1 MRSSASHR
9 LQIDN
14 GELFARVEGAGYP
27 VLFLHGW
34 TLDSEMWASTFH
46 DLPRHYRLI
55 ATDRRG
61 HGQSTLPADFS
72 KETGDLELWLD
83 HLHEEKVALVG
94 MSQGGRLA
102 LRFASQ
108 NPDRVSALV
117 LYGTSADGIVPPQGD
132 DRIPLGYYTDLV
144 QRGDLVAMQE
154 AWLSHPLM
162 HCDDQEVKVACA
174 KMVRRY
180 RAEDLQRGIAKIST
194 TRCGHSGDLKMPVL
208 IVTGSQEG
216 PGIQFVADRL
226 AQKILGSRRSYLEG
240 AGHLAPMTH
249 PSAFNR
255 MIDDFL
261 QAAIESP

>member
-180 RAEDLQRGIAKIST
+180 RAIPGTLRCLFSLSPDRKKVQEFSLSPTGWRKKFLARG
-194 TRCGHSGDLKMPVL
+194 
-208 IVTGSQEG
+208 
-216 PGIQFVADRL
+216 
-226 AQKILGSRRSYLEG
+226 
-240 AGHLAPMTH
+240 
-249 PSAFNR
+249 
-255 MIDDFL
+255 
-261 QAAIESP
+261 AAIWKVPATWRR